1 MKLRSTIR
9 EVQQLENDAAEKA
22 GMRFL
27 LLEDDRLFGKDSR
40 KYISEYIGRLLEDI
54 RPEII
59 QAAQIG
65 KEFAGEVLG

>member
-9 EVQQLENDAAEKA
+9 RVQQLENDAAEKS

-27 LLEDDRLFGKDSR
+27 LLEDDRLFGKDSQ
-40 KYISEYIGRLLEDI
+40 KYISEYIERLLEDI

-59 QAAQIG
+59 EAAQIG

>member
-9 EVQQLENDAAEKA
+9 SIQQLENGAAEKA

-27 LLEDDRLFGKDSR
+27 LLEDDRLFGKDGQ
-40 KYISEYIGRLLEDI
+40 KYISEYIERLLEDI
-54 RPEII
+54 RPEILR
-59 QAAQIG
+59 AVEIG

>member
-9 EVQQLENDAAEKA
+9 SVQQLENDAAEKA

-27 LLEDDRLFGKDSR
+27 LLEDDRLFGKDSQ
-40 KYISEYIGRLLEDI
+40 KYISEYIERLLEDI